1 MCINFIS
8 SVEAMVSRTI
18 TIRDMPPELERRVE
32 AMASEEGMSLAQ
44 TVIRLLLRATGL
56 REPDGPGEGHN
67 RMERQHDLD
76 DLAGTWD
83 AEEVAEFERALAAQR
98 RIDPRVW
105 D

>member
-1 MCINFIS
+1 
-8 SVEAMVSRTI
+8 
-18 TIRDMPPELERRVE
+18 
-32 AMASEEGMSLAQ
+32 
-44 TVIRLLLRATGL
+44 
-56 REPDGPGEGHN
+56 
-67 RMERQHDLD
+67 MERQHDLD